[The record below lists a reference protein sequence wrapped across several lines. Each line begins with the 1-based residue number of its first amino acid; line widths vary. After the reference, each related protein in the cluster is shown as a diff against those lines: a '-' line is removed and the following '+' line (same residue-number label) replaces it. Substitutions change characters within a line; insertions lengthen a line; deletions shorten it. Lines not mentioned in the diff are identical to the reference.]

1 MDVKAGFV
9 IVRDKKEYECFL
21 RPERIVETVFVNGEK
36 VPLQSLEDWK
46 RYFELMGRR
55 EKVLMMNN

>member
-1 MDVKAGFV
+1 VDVMAGFV

>member
-1 MDVKAGFV
+1 MAGFV

>member
-1 MDVKAGFV
+1 M
-9 IVRDKKEYECFL
+9 RDKKEYECFL

-46 RYFELMGRR
+46 RYFELMGRK